1 MRQITEKQFDKM
13 RCLSSNLPSI
23 RFYDKNHLIKKIS
36 KIQAAYILKNVGKK
50 VENAILAEEVLKFT
64 SEEKYAYIQE
74 YAKGY
79 SDLSAFYWYQREFD
93 DKEILKFYKSLL
105 ETERLLHK
113 SGVFSG
119 DMWYK
124 NILLNAKLNYQFI
137 DFELRI
143 DPLFL
148 KYYGENLLTAD
159 FLSDKRLIISDKMS
173 LLTMILNSIQYGEF
187 LESRVLY
194 PCCYLEECDFPKP
207 IEKKFVE
214 LMQCKEPPQED
225 DYFLEEFDE
234 LIDKQYQL
242 PFRKR
247 EK

>member
-1 MRQITEKQFDKM
+1 MRQITEKQFNKM
-13 RCLSSNLPSI
+13 KCLSSTLPSI

-50 VENAILAEEVLKFT
+50 VENAILVEEVLKFT

-79 SDLSAFYWYQREFD
+79 SDLSAFYEYQREFD

-105 ETERLLHK
+105 ETEQLLHK

-148 KYYGENLLTAD
+148 KYYGEDFLTAD
-159 FLSDKRLIISDKMS
+159 FLSNKRLIISDKMS

-194 PCCYLEECDFPKP
+194 PCRYLEDCNFPKP
-207 IEKKFVE
+207 IEKKFTE
-214 LMQCKEPPQED
+214 LMQCEKPPQED